1 MAIKTIKSFCLRNNG
16 GFVAKIQV
24 GYITEDLKRKIVD
37 EKSVDITLGKSL
49 TVDIGSYGIKDG
61 QTCFMRAF
69 VVSGNDKDSE
79 ESFIYS
85 SSSKATATYTITGTT
100 LISHLRF
107 DGVND

>member
-1 MAIKTIKSFCLRNNG
+1 MAIETIKNFCLHNKG

-24 GYITEDLKRKIVD
+24 GYFTEDMKRRIVD
-37 EKSVDITLGKSL
+37 KKSADIRLGAIH

-61 QTCFMRAF
+61 QTCFMRVF
-69 VVSGNDKDSE
+69 VVSGKDKDSE
-79 ESFIYS
+79 ERFIYS

-107 DGVND
+107 DGVNG